1 MKKNILVVDDEL
13 SMREFLEILLTAEEY
28 NVNTAKC
35 GDDAIKMMQDNDYHV
50 LMTDLHMPGMDG
62 IELLKKAKELS
73 PNTEVLMMTAYAST
87 ETAVE
92 AMKSG
97 AYDYITK
104 PFKVDEVKL
113 IIKNALEKINLK
125 IENILLKKEL
135 QEGYQFG
142 NVIGIS
148 NGMREIYDLILRI
161 SPTKANILIEGESG
175 TGKELVA
182 KSIHNNSPR
191 KNKPIITVNCG
202 AMPENLLES
211 ELFGHVKGAFT
222 GATSS
227 KPGLFELADGGSI
240 FLDEIGEMPL
250 QLQVK
255 ILRVI
260 QEKEFR
266 RVGAVKDNTS
276 DVRIIAATN
285 RDLEEAVKEGQFRE
299 DLYYRLNVIKVTL
312 PPLRERKEDIPSLA
326 NHFLSKY
333 NEELGRSIKRI
344 ASETMKI
351 LTNYEYPGN
360 VRELENIIERAVAL
374 ERTEVILPESLPDNV
389 KDKKASISNGEI
401 EIPDEGI
408 NLEEVIDNMEKKLLE
423 KSLERTNGVKTKAA
437 KLLNLSFRS
446 FRYRLSK
453 HGFTDDDHESGE

>member
-1 MKKNILVVDDEL
+1 MNKNILVVDDEL
-13 SMREFLEILLTAEEY
+13 SMREFLEILLTGEGY
-28 NVNTAKC
+28 NVDTAKNAA
-35 GDDAIKMMQDNDYHV
+35 DAIKMMQDNNYHV
-50 LMTDLHMPGMDG
+50 LMSDIHMPGMDG
-62 IELLKKAKELS
+62 IELLKKVKEIS

-92 AMKSG
+92 AMKCG
-97 AYDYITK
+97 AYDYIIK

-113 IIKNALEKINLK
+113 IIKNAIEKINLK

-135 QEGYQFG
+135 KEGYKFG

-148 NGMREIYDLILRI
+148 DGMREIYDLILRVA
-161 SPTKANILIEGESG
+161 PTKSNILIEGESG
-175 TGKELVA
+175 TGKEMVA

-260 QEKEFR
+260 QEKEYR
-266 RVGAVKDNTS
+266 RVGAVKDNST
-276 DVRIIAATN
+276 DVRVIAATN
-285 RDLEEAVKEGQFRE
+285 RDLEEAVKEGLFRE
-299 DLYYRLNVIKVTL
+299 DLYYRLNVIKVSL
-312 PPLRERKEDIPSLA
+312 PPLRERKEDIPALA

-333 NEELGRSIKRI
+333 NEELGRDIKRI
-344 ASETMKI
+344 TSETMDLLKC
-351 LTNYEYPGN
+351 YDFPGN

-374 ERTEVILPESLPDNV
+374 ERSDVILPESLPGNV
-389 KDKKASISNGEI
+389 KGDKLSSSNEDI
-401 EIPDEGI
+401 DIPDEGI
-408 NLEEVIDNMEKKLLE
+408 DLEKIMDDMEKKLLE
-423 KSLERTNGVKTKAA
+423 KSLKRTNGVKTRAA

-446 FRYRLSK
+446 FRYRLAK
-453 HGFTDDDHESGE
+453 HGFDDSENGNE

>member
-1 MKKNILVVDDEL
+1 MNKNILVVDDEL

-28 NVNTAKC
+28 NVDTAIN
-35 GDDAIKMMQDNDYHV
+35 GADAIKKVKDNNYHV
-50 LMTDLHMPGMDG
+50 LMTDIHMPGMDG
-62 IELLKKAKELS
+62 IELLKKAKEIS
-73 PNTEVLMMTAYAST
+73 PDTEVLMMTAYAST

-92 AMKSG
+92 AMKCG

-125 IENILLKKEL
+125 IENRLLKKEL
-135 QEGYQFG
+135 KEGYQFG
-142 NVIGIS
+142 NVIGVS
-148 NGMREIYDLILRI
+148 NSMREIYDLILRAA
-161 SPTKANILIEGESG
+161 PTKSNILIEGESG

-182 KSIHNNSPR
+182 KSIHNNSLR
-191 KNKPIITVNCG
+191 KNKPVITVNCG

-227 KPGLFELADGGSI
+227 KPGLFELADGGSL

-266 RVGAVKDNTS
+266 RVGAVKDNTT

-285 RDLEEAVKEGQFRE
+285 RNLEEAVREGLFRE
-299 DLYYRLNVIKVTL
+299 DLYYRLNVIKITL

-326 NHFLSKY
+326 NHFLAKY
-333 NEELGRSIKRI
+333 NEELERNIKRI
-344 ASETMKI
+344 ASETMDM
-351 LTNYEYPGN
+351 LTAYRFPGN

-374 ERTEVILPESLPDNV
+374 ERTDVILPESLPEGIKGKRETSADE
-389 KDKKASISNGEI
+389 GI
-401 EIPDEGI
+401 EFPDEGI
-408 NLEEVIDNMEKKLLE
+408 DLEKVIDDMERKLLE
-423 KSLERTNGVKTKAA
+423 KSLEKSEGVKTKAA

-453 HGFTDDDHESGE
+453 HGFDTGNEPDE

>member
-1 MKKNILVVDDEL
+1 LNKNILVVDDEL
-13 SMREFLEILLTAEEY
+13 SMREFLEILLTAEKY
-28 NVNTAKC
+28 NVDTAKN
-35 GDDAIKMMQDNDYHV
+35 GADAIKMVRDNNYHV
-50 LMTDLHMPGMDG
+50 LMTDIHMPGMDG
-62 IELLKKAKELS
+62 IELLKKVKEIS
-73 PNTEVLMMTAYAST
+73 PGTEVLMMTAYAST

-92 AMKSG
+92 AMKCG

-104 PFKVDEVKL
+104 PFKVDEIKL

-135 QEGYQFG
+135 KEGYHFG
-142 NVIGIS
+142 NVIGVS
-148 NGMREIYDLILRI
+148 NNMREIYDLILRVA
-161 SPTKANILIEGESG
+161 PTKSNILIEGESG

-182 KSIHNNSPR
+182 KSIHNNSLR
-191 KNKPIITVNCG
+191 KNKPVITVNCG

-255 ILRVI
+255 ILRLI
-260 QEKEFR
+260 QEKEYR
-266 RVGAVKDNTS
+266 RVGAVKDSKT

-285 RDLEEAVKEGQFRE
+285 RDLEEAVKEGLFRE

-312 PPLRERKEDIPSLA
+312 PPLRERKEDIPALA
-326 NHFLSKY
+326 NHFLTKY
-333 NEELGRSIKRI
+333 NEELGRDIKRI
-344 ASETMKI
+344 TTETMDMI
-351 LTNYEYPGN
+351 THYDFPGN
-360 VRELENIIERAVAL
+360 VRELENVIERAVAL
-374 ERTEVILPESLPDNV
+374 EQSDVILPESLPGSIKGEKV
-389 KDKKASISNGEI
+389 LASSEEI

-408 NLEEVIDNMEKKLLE
+408 DLEKMMDDMEKKLLE
-423 KSLERTNGVKTKAA
+423 KSLKKTRGVKTKAA
-437 KLLNLSFRS
+437 RLLNLSFRS
-446 FRYRLSK
+446 FRYRLAK
-453 HGFTDDDHESGE
+453 HGFDDSDHEAE